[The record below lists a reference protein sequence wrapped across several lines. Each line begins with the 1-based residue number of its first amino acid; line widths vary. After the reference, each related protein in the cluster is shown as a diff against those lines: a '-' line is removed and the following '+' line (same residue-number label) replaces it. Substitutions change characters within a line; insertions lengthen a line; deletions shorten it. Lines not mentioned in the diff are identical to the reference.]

1 MKLVLAHAALLVILA
16 MAASGARAEGEPSV
30 GDIHQIA
37 LDIDRDGKLDR
48 AALVRRP
55 AGASADL
62 LIYLA
67 PGDEKLDLSRPP
79 TILKEAFADGHV
91 MGLESNG
98 KGSLIVN
105 FGCGGCRNDVETKLT
120 IVYRER
126 NFWVAGFSYGWE
138 TQDWGTGSCD
148 INFLTGNGVRSRELA
163 KSKPIKARFSLI
175 KLADWSSDKRQSFL
189 ERYCLERPRVAR

>member
-1 MKLVLAHAALLVILA
+1 MKLVFAHAALFVMFA
-16 MAASGARAEGEPSV
+16 MAASGARAEAEPSAR
-30 GDIHQIA
+30 DIHQMA

-67 PGDEKLDLSRPP
+67 SGDEKLDLSRPP
-79 TILKEAFADGHV
+79 TILKEALADGHV

-120 IVYRER
+120 IVHREG

-138 TQDWGTGSCD
+138 TQDWGRGSCD
-148 INFLTGNGVRSRELA
+148 INFLTGNGIRSRGLA
-163 KSKPIKARFSLI
+163 KGRPIKARFSRI
-175 KLADWSSDKRQSFL
+175 KLADWSSDKKQSLL
-189 ERYCLERPRVAR
+189 ERYCFERSRVAR